1 MKTQAERI
9 ITKIEANPLLTSKK
23 DRNVKLRVAAYCRV
37 STDDEDQINSYNAQ
51 VAFYTDYICNNPK
64 WCFAGIYA
72 DEGITGTLVSK
83 RKRFQDMIKDCEK
96 GKIDLILTKSVS
108 RFARNTVDSLNY
120 VRKLKSM
127 NIGVFFE
134 EQNINS
140 LTTDS
145 EMFIGLYSVIAQ
157 SESENISA
165 NVRWGIQQR
174 MKNGTYAFRYNLL
187 GYRKGEDGHPEIVPE
202 EAEIIRRI
210 FSMYLDGGSTN
221 QIKDFLE
228 SNAILT
234 KTGKSIWDKK
244 VIRDILQ
251 NEKYTG
257 DMLMQKTY
265 RTDCLSKKIR
275 KNNGELPKYLI
286 TNNHQAIIDR
296 NTFKLVQLEMA
307 RRSSKRKSSD
317 RGLSELG
324 KYSGKYALSE
334 LLICGECG
342 SPFRRRISN
351 CRGEKKVYWRCL
363 NRIEHGK
370 QYCKKSVGIEESKLH
385 EAICKSLSKLLPEKE
400 TVLDSIICTLNYY
413 AVTGNTEAMNAYN
426 IEVNIK
432 QLQEDAKSLMELA
445 SSTEGNV
452 ERYEIEIEKTFAKIK
467 VLREKLDIARETLAQ
482 NENSNIE
489 IKRIAEILKKENFS
503 FDEFDDNVIRRI
515 VECIRVMSDKSL
527 VVVLKGGVEVKE
539 KISP

>member
-221 QIKDFLE
+221 QIKDYLE

-296 NTFKLVQLEMA
+296 ETFKLVQLEMA

-317 RGLSELG
+317 RGLTELG

-400 TVLDSIICTLNYY
+400 TVLDSIICTLNY

-515 VECIRVMSDKSL
+515 VECIRVMGDKSL

-539 KISP
+539 KISL